1 MFVMY
6 VVGLIRYNYVY
17 IFLIM
22 ENNPGFYGFRNEIF
36 RLGEEIFYFPR
47 GMDSRAGINSKVSRS
62 IDELVSIASTQFL
75 VALRNKGNRGPTFSQ
90 RTAV

>member
-1 MFVMY
+1 MGFETKFFDS
-6 VVGLIRYNYVY
+6 GKKFS
-17 IFLIM
+17 IFQDSFQR
-22 ENNPGFYGFRNEIF
+22 E
-36 RLGEEIFYFPR
+36 
-47 GMDSRAGINSKVSRS
+47 MDSRAGINSKVSRS

>member
-1 MFVMY
+1 MGFETKFFDS
-6 VVGLIRYNYVY
+6 GRKFS
-17 IFLIM
+17 IFQGSFQR
-22 ENNPGFYGFRNEIF
+22 E
-36 RLGEEIFYFPR
+36 
-47 GMDSRAGINSKVSRS
+47 MDSRAGINSKVSRS

>member
-1 MFVMY
+1 MGFETKFFDS
-6 VVGLIRYNYVY
+6 GRKFS
-17 IFLIM
+17 IFQDS
-22 ENNPGFYGFRNEIF
+22 FQ
-36 RLGEEIFYFPR
+36 R

>member
-1 MFVMY
+1 MGFETKFFDS
-6 VVGLIRYNYVY
+6 GRKFS
-17 IFLIM
+17 IFQDSFQR
-22 ENNPGFYGFRNEIF
+22 E
-36 RLGEEIFYFPR
+36 
-47 GMDSRAGINSKVSRS
+47 MDSRAGINSKVSRS